1 MAKKSKTSMNPEEL
15 KKEERKITANEFTKV
30 KDVKN
35 NLLYTKDGFIVGYLR
50 LMMINI
56 ELLSNNELRS
66 MTNTLSANFKPEKQ
80 KFSYLIIPRTA
91 DMDDYLSSLVELYE
105 QEVTSYVKKKL
116 LNIMITQASKKI
128 MNGSNFE
135 HQVYIR
141 VWEKYNANSYGVENK
156 IFERLNDFQN
166 RYLRINNESKILD
179 DKEILKLCNLFGNG
193 NQALFETYDDMNY
206 TPIPMIKGGM

>member
-15 KKEERKITANEFTKV
+15 KKEERKITANEFTNA
-30 KDVKN
+30 KDIKN

-116 LNIMITQASKKI
+116 
-128 MNGSNFE
+128 F
-135 HQVYIR
+135 
-141 VWEKYNANSYGVENK
+141 
-156 IFERLNDFQN
+156 
-166 RYLRINNESKILD
+166 
-179 DKEILKLCNLFGNG
+179 
-193 NQALFETYDDMNY
+193 
-206 TPIPMIKGGM
+206 P